1 MPELA
6 PARTSTD
13 TAFMNNRSHTT
24 TVLRAMVRFFAL
36 AMAMLWVPLA
46 LTLDTG
52 LFHDRVSETSVTEL
66 SQELLLLGSTGLF
79 WHLSARRPFGRG
91 FYTLVAGFFSCMF
104 IREQDAVFDLISH
117 GFWVYPAL
125 LVTAITLTLA
135 AFQRKTILPAMAA
148 ATHSVPFTHIMI
160 GLAILL
166 FFSRVL
172 GTGSVWELV
181 LPAPHHSLV
190 KNMVQEG
197 LELLGYILIF
207 YGTLL
212 FRRSS
217 KLDPR

>member
-1 MPELA
+1 
-6 PARTSTD
+6 
-13 TAFMNNRSHTT
+13 MNTRSHTT
-24 TVLRAMVRFFAL
+24 TVLRAIVRFVAL
-36 AMAMLWVPLA
+36 VIAMLWVPLA
-46 LTLDTG
+46 VSLDTG
-52 LFHDRVSETSVTEL
+52 LFNGEVSETSVTEL
-66 SQELLLLGSTGLF
+66 SQEALLLSSSVLF
-79 WHLSARRPFGRG
+79 WILSARRPFGRG
-91 FYTLVAGFFSCMF
+91 FYTLVAGFFSCLF
-104 IREQDAVFDLISH
+104 IREQDAAFDQISH

-125 LVTAITLTLA
+125 LVAILTLILA
-135 AFQRKTILPAMAA
+135 AFQRKTIMPAMAA
-148 ATHSVPFTHIMI
+148 ATHSVPFTHILI

-181 LPAPHHSLV
+181 LPAPHDSLA
-190 KNMVQEG
+190 KNIVQEG

>member
-1 MPELA
+1 
-6 PARTSTD
+6 
-13 TAFMNNRSHTT
+13 MNNRSHTT
-24 TVLRAMVRFFAL
+24 TVLRAMVRFFVLSA
-36 AMAMLWVPLA
+36 AMLWAPLA
-46 LTLDTG
+46 VTLDTG
-52 LFHDRVSETSVTEL
+52 LFSDGVSETSITEL
-66 SQELLLLGSTGLF
+66 SQEALLLSSAVLF
-79 WHLSARRPFGRG
+79 WVLSARRPFGRG
-91 FYTLVAGFFSCMF
+91 FYTLVAGFFSCLF
-104 IREQDAVFDLISH
+104 IREQDAVFDQISH
-117 GFWVYPAL
+117 GFWIYPASL
-125 LVTAITLTLA
+125 TALITLLIAT
-135 AFQRKTILPAMAA
+135 FQRKTIMPAMAA
-148 ATHSVPFTHIMI
+148 ATHSVPFTHILI

-181 LPAPHHSLV
+181 LPSPHDSLV